1 MGITRDDLYRAL
13 PSIFQEQPYEIKDNQ
28 ILSEDN
34 QGRLMIKIIKEDYRI
49 LASMKVPRLVLNFCF
64 ENYRQDQIKIFTERF
79 LLHLHK
85 GGG

>member
-1 MGITRDDLYRAL
+1 MGISRDDLYRAL

-28 ILSEDN
+28 IISENDH
-34 QGRLMIKIIKEDYRI
+34 GRIMINITKEDFRI
-49 LASMKVPRLVLNFCF
+49 LASMKVPRLVLDFWF
-64 ENYRQDQIKIFTERF
+64 ENFRQDQIDIFTERF

>member
-64 ENYRQDQIKIFTERF
+64 ENYRQDQIEIFTERF